1 MNTFMT
7 TQFLYTLD
15 AWMFH
20 NQKPNQYISTA
31 HKKNTFDNCQ
41 ARSRIFFQCNSHNK
55 ATIFIFT
62 NKILPELFKE
72 QKNISSEIL
81 KCIFEVTEC
90 QSPFR
95 NNLDFK
101 MVRFNISMVWEYGN
115 SGTLLPL
122 QSAFP

>member
-41 ARSRIFFQCNSHNK
+41 ARSRIFFQYNSHNK

-62 NKILPELFKE
+62 NKIL
-72 QKNISSEIL
+72 
-81 KCIFEVTEC
+81 
-90 QSPFR
+90 R
-95 NNLDFK
+95 NLYQNCSKYRKIYLRKF
-101 MVRFNISMVWEYGN
+101 
-115 SGTLLPL
+115 
-122 QSAFP
+122 